1 MARINAVSNNTLF
14 TLKKVL
20 KLVITKIALR
30 NGTQLTRVVKHYQ
43 VNKTGMGH
51 LPVKRGVKRRS
62 QMWDIEREQVLSYLQ
77 HGTDCQNPVT
87 NKTKHGFFSIGILG
101 SKKILFSR
109 LTILFGFE
117 V

>member
-1 MARINAVSNNTLF
+1 MTGMVTYLSL
-14 TLKKVL
+14 
-20 KLVITKIALR
+20 
-30 NGTQLTRVVKHYQ
+30 G
-43 VNKTGMGH
+43 KTGMGH